1 MVQLNLNIKIMNM
14 ISINKTT
21 SLVSLFLILSL
32 VSCSK
37 EQTGSGAAGVS
48 SEKIRITGSD
58 ANSTTKTTLNGL
70 VTSWIQTTDKVGI
83 YSSQARTATGGAG
96 SSVVNAQFTAAS
108 SGTGSNFTGT
118 MYWGAANTS
127 HTFYAYY
134 PYAPGSPA
142 ATAVPVSLP
151 SAQTQSA
158 ANNTDHIGA
167 LDFMIATPVTVTS
180 PSNTGTTGGVNLK
193 YNHLF
198 SVIEFQ
204 IKGTG
209 NLNAVSL
216 QSSNTL
222 AFVGGTI
229 DITQSAPV
237 TGTSYNFATQ
247 TGTSKM
253 VTTMLTAPGALTGTN
268 ADTKVYMVINPTAPA
283 GNCVIG
289 LQINGQWKYL
299 DKAVPPEGFKRGIK
313 YTVEVNAADAVAI
326 TVTDAD
332 GNSYK
337 TVKIGTQVWMAE
349 NLKTTKY
356 NDGTA
361 IPNLTDNSAWGSATS
376 GAWCD
381 YNLTSSNSVTY
392 GKLYNWYAVDN
403 NAFTKAVSNGG
414 KNICPA
420 GWHVPSDSDWTTL
433 TDYVGYKET
442 VEYYPGEFEVNVY
455 GSQYLKEAGTTHW
468 SDTNSE
474 VTNSTGFTAL
484 PGGYRKYDGWGYE
497 NLGNEGYWWS
507 TSLTSGYA
515 IYRRMTQSENLV
527 EIGSGLKEFGRSVRC
542 VKD

>member
-1 MVQLNLNIKIMNM
+1 MVQLNLNINIMNM

-134 PYAPGSPA
+134 PYASGSPA

-198 SVIEFQ
+198 SVLEFQ
-204 IKGTG
+204 IKGSG
-209 NLNAVSL
+209 VLEAVK
-216 QSSNTL
+216 L
-222 AFVGGTI
+222 AGSITPVSFSGGTV
-229 DITQSAPV
+229 DITQTTPAADVAYAFVSL
-237 TGTSYNFATQ
+237 TGTSAQ
-247 TGTSKM
+247 SV
-253 VTTMLTAPGALTGTN
+253 VTLSTPAALTATN
-268 ADTKVYMVINPTAPA
+268 TDTKVYMVVNPGNQT
-283 GNCVIG
+283 GNCLVGLKIG
-289 LQINGQWKYL
+289 GTWTYIS
-299 DKAVPPEGFKRGIK
+299 KAAPDGGFKRGRK
-313 YTVEVNAADAVAI
+313 YVVTVNSTDATATPPV
-326 TVTDAD
+326 DAD
-332 GNSYK
+332 GYAYN
-337 TVKIGTQVWMAE
+337 TVIIGTQEWMAE

-361 IPNLTDNSAWGSATS
+361 IPFVNTNWSTQTVGSYYY
-376 GAWCD
+376 
-381 YNLTSSNSVTY
+381 YNNDISNRTTY
-392 GKLYNWYAVDN
+392 GALYNWYAVDN
-403 NAFTKAVSNGG
+403 NDATKVASNGG
-414 KNICPA
+414 KNICPV
-420 GWHVPSDSDWTTL
+420 GWHVPTGAEWTTL
-433 TDYVGYKET
+433 TDYLGGLSVAGDKLKET
-442 VEYYPGEFEVNVY
+442 
-455 GSQYLKEAGTTHW
+455 GTIHW
-468 SDTNSE
+468 ISNSAATNIS
-474 VTNSTGFTAL
+474 GFTAL
-484 PGGYRKYDGWGYE
+484 PGGSRSWDGGFKGDIGSY
-497 NLGNEGYWWS
+497 GYWWS
-507 TSLTSGYA
+507 TSPVDSDAANYLVMYSYFSYAQSGEA
-515 IYRRMTQSENLV
+515 IKT
-527 EIGSGLKEFGRSVRC
+527 FGFSVRC

>member
-1 MVQLNLNIKIMNM
+1 MVQLNLNINIMNM

-134 PYAPGSPA
+134 PYASGSPA

-198 SVIEFQ
+198 SVLEFQ
-204 IKGTG
+204 IRGTG

-299 DKAVPPEGFKRGIK
+299 DKAVPPGGFKRGIK
-313 YTVEVNAADAVAI
+313 YTVEINAADAVAT

-337 TVKIGTQVWMAE
+337 TVKIGTQVWMVE

-376 GAWCD
+376 GAWSD
-381 YNLTSSNSVTY
+381 YDNNTSNSAIY

-403 NAFTKAVSNGG
+403 NASTKLASNGG

-420 GWHVPSDSDWTTL
+420 GWHVPSDLEWTTL
-433 TDYVGYKET
+433 TDYVGYVVTTTDEMLGNMT
-442 VEYYPGEFEVNVY
+442 LIY
-455 GSQYLKEAGTTHW
+455 GAQHLKEAGTTHW
-468 SDTNSE
+468 SATNSE
-474 VTNSTGFTAL
+474 TTNSSGFTAL

-497 NLGNEGYWWS
+497 NLGNQGYWWS
-507 TSLTSGYA
+507 TSLTSDYP
-515 IYRRMTQSENLV
+515 IYRRMTQYENLV
-527 EIGSGLKEFGRSVRC
+527 ESGYGSKGFGRSVRC